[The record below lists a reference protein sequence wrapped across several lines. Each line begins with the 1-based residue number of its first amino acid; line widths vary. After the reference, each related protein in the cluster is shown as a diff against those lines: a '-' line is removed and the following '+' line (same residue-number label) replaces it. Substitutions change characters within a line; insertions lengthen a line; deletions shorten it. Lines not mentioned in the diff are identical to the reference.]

1 MDVLVTPD
9 VLSFLEVIS
18 TSLQEKPRTQMCS
31 LFAFSKDFIAVINS
45 EELMEPDRFESL
57 EIKTRVG
64 SLQFRIHFDNH
75 VRTESKHWFTKY
87 SYEYHIGD
95 EAVLEKWTSLL
106 TFNHFQQMRKEER
119 LPINSTTM
127 NALKLKNAEARIWTN
142 NEQRACVLHD
152 ISYSGARF
160 FCPDDFIINSDQK
173 TILQLSF
180 IEPSEIATL
189 RSVIIRS
196 RCIAIGGIDC
206 NEIAVR
212 FLEPVDLVYLER
224 MTACHQNMAKQYSFT

>member
-31 LFAFSKDFIAVINS
+31 LFAFSKDFIVVINS

-119 LPINSTTM
+119 LPINSKIIDS
-127 NALKLKNAEARIWTN
+127 LKLQSAEAKIWTIH
-142 NEQRACVLHD
+142 EQRSCVLHD

-160 FCPDDFIINSDQK
+160 FCTEDFVINSDQK

-180 IEPSEIATL
+180 LEPCEIATL
-189 RSVIIRS
+189 RSVIIRN
-196 RCIAIGGIDC
+196 RCIEIGGINC

-212 FLEPVDLVYLER
+212 FLDPVDLVYLAR
-224 MTACHQNMAKQYSFT
+224 MTAYHQNMEEQYSFT

>member
-119 LPINSTTM
+119 LPINSKIIDS
-127 NALKLKNAEARIWTN
+127 LKLQSAEAKIWTLQ
-142 NEQRACVLHD
+142 EQRSCVLHD

-160 FCPDDFIINSDQK
+160 FCTEDFVINSDQK

-180 IEPSEIATL
+180 LEPCEIATL
-189 RSVIIRS
+189 RSVIIRN
-196 RCIAIGGIDC
+196 RCIEIGGINC

-212 FLEPVDLVYLER
+212 FLDPVDLVYLAR
-224 MTACHQNMAKQYSFT
+224 MTAYHQNMEEQYSFT